1 MNLFG
6 FFAAEKRHRNRPFL
20 SYGSKLDKNLSFRS
34 VLAKVEK
41 VSFDLISGSSAT
53 GGVAFFVNFLGFGF
67 FSLVL
72 VSGVAFSLSRALD
85 LVGILSL
92 EIRVLRK

>member
-20 SYGSKLDKNLSFRS
+20 SYRSKLDKNLSFRP
-34 VLAKVEK
+34 VLAIYLHVEEK

-92 EIRVLRK
+92 